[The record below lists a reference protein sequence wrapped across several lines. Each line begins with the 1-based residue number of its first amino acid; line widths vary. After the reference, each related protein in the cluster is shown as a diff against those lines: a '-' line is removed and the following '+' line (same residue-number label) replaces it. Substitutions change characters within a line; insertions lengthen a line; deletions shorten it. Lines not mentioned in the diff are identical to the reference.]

1 MGSNKV
7 PLREGIYYNSVYSC
21 LECPAGEIHLTPN
34 EKKMLGIIL
43 DGRGKKDTLIEEI
56 WHQQGVIVSESSYH
70 QLVKMLRRKF
80 VAAGLPPSCLKTISR
95 YGIVFVS
102 ESDPKENENSALCD
116 INLSLHDGTVQ
127 KDKDANSQRQQEME
141 SVEVRGLVM
150 PFSLPGNDAK
160 PHSASL
166 SSLLKYQRELPSI
179 KVSYTVSAGLFL
191 FSILFVLLILTG
203 YHGEE
208 YFTKIK
214 KIDRVSY
221 YTSPTAKMSELLW
234 QRIEHKVMPV
244 TTNVYIASNGPKFWI
259 AYCENSIYKE
269 NVPCTYEHFSAY

>member
-21 LECPAGEIHLTPN
+21 LEYPAGEIHLTPN

-95 YGIVFVS
+95 YGIVFVR
-102 ESDPKENENSALCD
+102 ESDPKENEKSELCD
-116 INLSLHDGTVQ
+116 INLSLRDGNAHRAI
-127 KDKDANSQRQQEME
+127 DSGNQRQQEIE
-141 SVEVRGLVM
+141 HVEVRRLVM
-150 PFSLPGNDAK
+150 PFSQTEHHKKSDSG
-160 PHSASL
+160 SL
-166 SSLLKYQRELPSI
+166 FGLLKHSREFQLI
-179 KVSYTVSAGLFL
+179 KVSHTVSGIVFL
-191 FSILFVLLILTG
+191 FSFLFVLFFSMG
-203 YHGEE
+203 YHGDE

-221 YTSPTAKMSELLW
+221 YTSPTAKISELLW

-259 AYCENSIYKE
+259 AYCENSIYKD